1 MSQTTIALI
10 VFNIFILAMLAL
22 DLGVFH
28 RTGKVVSIKES
39 LVWSVIW
46 TLLALVFNVGIYF
59 WQGSQNALNF
69 FTGYLIE
76 RSLSIDNL
84 FVFLMI
90 FTYFRVPAQYQ
101 HSVLLW
107 GILGALVMRAIFI
120 ATGITLIEKFHWAIY
135 MFGGFLVLTGI
146 RMAVGKDKEIHP
158 ERNLVLR
165 IFRRLV
171 PVTKRYKRGKFFV
184 HRGIRIWATPL
195 FIVLLVIETSD
206 VIFAVDSIPAILAIT
221 TDPFIVYSSN
231 VFALLGLRALYFALA
246 GIMQIFHY
254 LHYGLAVILVFI
266 GTKMLVSD
274 LVHIPVSIALS
285 VVGVVLVASIAASA
299 VLPQRRESALV
310 AADDAR
316 TRNANPSQ
324 RK

>member
-10 VFNIFILAMLAL
+10 LFNIFILALLAL

-28 RTGKVVSIKES
+28 RKSQVVSIKES
-39 LVWSVIW
+39 LIWSIIW

-59 WQGSQNALNF
+59 WQGSHNALNF

-76 RSLSIDNL
+76 RSLSVDNL

-107 GILGALVMRAIFI
+107 GILGALIMRAIFI

-135 MFGGFLVLTGI
+135 VFGGFLILTGI

-158 ERNLVLR
+158 EKNLVLR
-165 IFRRLV
+165 IFRRFV
-171 PVTKRYKRGKFFV
+171 PVTKRYKGGKFFV
-184 HRGIRIWATPL
+184 HRGMRVWATPL
-195 FIVLLVIETSD
+195 FVVLLVIETSD

-231 VFALLGLRALYFALA
+231 VFALLGLRVLYFALA

-266 GTKMLVSD
+266 GAKMVVAD
-274 LVHIPVSIALS
+274 FIYIPVSIALG
-285 VVGVVLVASIAASA
+285 VVGMVLAASIAASA
-299 VLPQRRESALV
+299 IRPPKKKSAPST
-310 AADDAR
+310 ADEA
-316 TRNANPSQ
+316 PV
-324 RK
+324 

>member
-28 RTGKVVSIKES
+28 RKSQVVSIKES
-39 LVWSVIW
+39 LIWSVIW
-46 TLLALVFNVGIYF
+46 TLLALLFNVGIYF
-59 WQGSQNALNF
+59 WQGSHNALNF

-76 RSLSIDNL
+76 RSLSVDNL

-90 FTYFRVPAQYQ
+90 FTYFRVPAHYQ

-107 GILGALVMRAIFI
+107 GILGALVMRALFI

-135 MFGGFLVLTGI
+135 VFGGFLILTGI
-146 RMAVGKDKEIHP
+146 RMATGKDKEIHP
-158 ERNLVLR
+158 EKNLVLR
-165 IFRRLV
+165 IFRRFV
-171 PVTKRYKRGKFFV
+171 PVTKRYKGGKFFV
-184 HRGIRIWATPL
+184 HRGMRIWATPL
-195 FIVLLVIETSD
+195 FVVLLVIETSD

-266 GTKMLVSD
+266 GAKMLLAD
-274 LVHIPVSIALS
+274 ILHIPVSIALG
-285 VVGVVLVASIAASA
+285 VVGVVLLASIAASA
-299 VLPQRRESALV
+299 IKPQRKESAPV
-310 AADDAR
+310 
-316 TRNANPSQ
+316 
-324 RK
+324 